1 MPPGLQGLMVD
12 PNITLERSLYIGN
25 ALGLIL
31 YGFQVLMYFQT
42 VYLLC
47 AKRSNRLK
55 MQRFSIIYGGIMLA
69 ILTFV
74 VVKNVVFGEDAW
86 IEHRAHMDPA
96 VFIAKHASTWWYSTL
111 GSIAV
116 MAMSFM
122 GDGLLVGSIA
132 LSIGRRRL
140 TFSSFIVATLSGA
153 VVSGSWCSLASFIS
167 RLSVSRLLISYDLLV
182 DENCSSVVSVVYAI
196 NGALPGSTP
205 YTRSSMKLAIAWI
218 SLSASVN
225 VILTTLI
232 SVRLLMMRNLVRS
245 ILPAQVGAKYTSIA
259 AIFVESALPLS
270 LLGIGLI
277 VTYVLDSPVQ
287 MAFSLIWGVF
297 CAVSPQL
304 VILRVAMGAGWSK
317 EMVSQ
322 VTHPVGSN
330 IRFVTPCESGPHTV
344 HARSGSSTLC
354 LAARDSKSGKL
365 PDLELEQ
372 V

>member
-1 MPPGLQGLMVD
+1 MVD
-12 PNITLERSLYIGN
+12 PNITLERALYIGN
-25 ALGLIL
+25 AFGLIL
-31 YGFQVLMYFQT
+31 YGFQVSMYFQT
-42 VYLLC
+42 VYILC
-47 AKRSNRLK
+47 TKRSTRLK
-55 MQRFSIIYGGIMLA
+55 MQRFSIIYGGIMLGL
-69 ILTFV
+69 LTFV

-122 GDGLLVGSIA
+122 GDGLLLYRCYIIWGC
-132 LSIGRRRL
+132 RL
-140 TFSSFIVATLSGA
+140 WIMVFPCVLY
-153 VVSGSWCSLASFIS
+153 LASII
-167 RLSVSRLLISYDLLV
+167 VSI
-182 DENCSSVVSVVYAI
+182 VYAI
-196 NGALPGSTP
+196 NGSLPGHTP

-277 VTYVLDSPVQ
+277 ITYVLDSPVQ
-287 MAFSLIWGVF
+287 MTFSLVWGSF

-330 IRFVTPCESGPHTV
+330 ILFVTPCESRSHTV
-344 HARSGSSTLC
+344 HPPSDSSGLC
-354 LAARDSKSGKL
+354 LSTRDSKSSKAQ
-365 PDLELEQ
+365 DLELQ
-372 V
+372 QI